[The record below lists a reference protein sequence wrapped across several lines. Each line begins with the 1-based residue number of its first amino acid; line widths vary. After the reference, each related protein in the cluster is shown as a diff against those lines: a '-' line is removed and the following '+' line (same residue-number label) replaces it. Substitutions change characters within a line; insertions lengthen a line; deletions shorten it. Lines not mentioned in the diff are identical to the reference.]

1 MAVLISAPG
10 VSEEI
15 YMKVTLVAV
24 VYFSAIA
31 MVHKARQSDL
41 PSSNF
46 LLVVFLVGSCSD
58 PCILSSKNSRQAF
71 AP

>member
-24 VYFSAIA
+24 MYF
-31 MVHKARQSDL
+31 KRDSD
-41 PSSNF
+41 
-46 LLVVFLVGSCSD
+46 GE
-58 PCILSSKNSRQAF
+58 
-71 AP
+71 